1 MKRIIMGMIAMAI
14 MGSIAHPP
22 TAQASERSAGPASA
36 QKQVSSGEITLRG
49 TVEAVDQTA
58 RTVSIRGEKGN
69 VVTID
74 IPQSGT
80 SIDQL
85 QTGDVVTVRYHDRVN
100 VRRKPAG
107 EPAVDRTDPP
117 VSAEGAQV
125 PGMLPAATV
134 VSQRVTTVT
143 ITGWDPSTR
152 VVTFTGPTGA
162 TYTRHVVETVD
173 PALVADLKV
182 GDRADV
188 TRTEAVNLSVE
199 SRQTVSVDATEGFR
213 NRFTLSVLWGWDNQF
228 SGDVITAS
236 SGLTTNGAPIQLNDV
251 SYDDLYGRMGFF
263 KLGAAYR
270 TTPRTEAVFNFVL
283 SRSSSDT
290 FNIGTIGA
298 ANTPINVKFDD
309 YDYWGLEGGQRW
321 FFTRVRF
328 TPYVGYLVGF
338 QRYDDITANFVDAA
352 PDSMPGLAA
361 QDGKFFEKSWAVS
374 LGPTAGLLVGLGPFE
389 LMLETQIRYMG
400 GLSDV
405 DWLVEEGL
413 RDINDESSRWS
424 FPIQLGARIR
434 F

>member
-1 MKRIIMGMIAMAI
+1 
-14 MGSIAHPP
+14 
-22 TAQASERSAGPASA
+22 
-36 QKQVSSGEITLRG
+36 
-49 TVEAVDQTA
+49 
-58 RTVSIRGEKGN
+58 
-69 VVTID
+69 
-74 IPQSGT
+74 
-80 SIDQL
+80 
-85 QTGDVVTVRYHDRVN
+85 
-100 VRRKPAG
+100 
-107 EPAVDRTDPP
+107 
-117 VSAEGAQV
+117 
-125 PGMLPAATV
+125 MLPAATV

-162 TYTRHVVETVD
+162 TYTRHVLDTAD
-173 PALVADLKV
+173 PALIADLKI

-213 NRFTLSVLWGWDNQF
+213 NRFTMSVLWGWDNQF

-236 SGLTTNGAPIQLNDV
+236 SGQTTTGAPIQLNDV

-263 KLGAAYR
+263 KIGAAYR
-270 TTPRTEAVFNFVL
+270 TTPRTEAVVNFVL

-290 FNIGTIGA
+290 FNIGTIGTA
-298 ANTPINVKFDD
+298 GTPINVKFGD

-328 TPYVGYLVGF
+328 TPYVGYLAGF
-338 QRYDDITANFVDAA
+338 QRYDDITANFVDA
-352 PDSMPGLAA
+352 PPGSMPGLAA
-361 QDGKFFEKSWAVS
+361 QDGKFFEKSWSLS
-374 LGPTAGLLVGLGPFE
+374 LGPTAGMLVGLGPFE
-389 LMLETQIRYMG
+389 LMLETQIRYMN

-413 RDINDESSRWS
+413 RDINSESSRWS
-424 FPIQLGARIR
+424 FPVQLGARIR

>member
-1 MKRIIMGMIAMAI
+1 MKRTIMGMIAIAI
-14 MGSIAHPP
+14 IASIARPP
-22 TAQASERSAGPASA
+22 TARAFESSAAPGGA
-36 QKQVSSGEITLRG
+36 QKQVTSGEITLRG
-49 TVEAVDQTA
+49 TVEAVDQSA
-58 RTVSIRGEKGN
+58 RTISVRGEKGN

-74 IPQSGT
+74 IPATGT
-80 SIDQL
+80 SIDKL
-85 QTGDVVTVRYHDRVN
+85 QPGDVVSVRYHDRVS

-117 VSAEGAQV
+117 VSAEAAQA

-152 VVTFTGPTGA
+152 VVAFTGPTGVA
-162 TYTRHVVETVD
+162 YTRQVLDTVD
-173 PALVADLKV
+173 PALIAGLKI

-199 SRQTVSVDATEGFR
+199 SRQTVSVDATESFR
-213 NRFTLSVLWGWDNQF
+213 NRFTMSVLWGWDNQF

-236 SGLTTNGAPIQLNDV
+236 SGQTTTGAPIQLNDV

-263 KLGAAYR
+263 KIGAAYR
-270 TTPRTEAVFNFVL
+270 TTPRSEAVINFVL

-298 ANTPINVKFDD
+298 AGTPINVKFDD
-309 YDYWGLEGGQRW
+309 YDYWGFEGGQRW

-328 TPYVGYLVGF
+328 TPYVGYLAGF
-338 QRYDDITANFVDAA
+338 QRYDDITATFVDAP

-361 QDGKFFEKSWAVS
+361 QDGKFFEKSWALS
-374 LGPTAGLLVGLGPFE
+374 LGPTAGVLVGLGPFE
-389 LMLETQIRYMG
+389 LMLETQIRYMN

-413 RDINDESSRWS
+413 RDINSESSRWS
-424 FPIQLGARIR
+424 FPVQLGARIR